1 MENNKHKSIFPLVI
15 IFLSIG
21 VLVFGAYWY
30 GKQSSLENIRNEIE
44 KQKEAEESK
53 ESTSSKEEEKKDEEK
68 GEGEEES
75 EETEEKDTEEEIK
88 TELKKLFA
96 VKYDKEI
103 EDVNVTVSQRKGNYI
118 VGGVKFAGEMAG
130 GYLLGAKVNGEWKII
145 FDGNGTI
152 PCSSVDEV
160 SFPSDL
166 VTECWDTVNMESVD
180 RTR

>member
-30 GKQSSLENIRNEIE
+30 GKQSSLENTRNEIE
-44 KQKEAEESK
+44 EQKEAEESK
-53 ESTSSKEEEKKDEEK
+53 ESTSSKEEEKK
-68 GEGEEES
+68 ES
-75 EETEEKDTEEEIK
+75 EETKEEDTEEEIK

-96 VKYDKEI
+96 IKYDKEI
-103 EDVNVTVSQRKGNYI
+103 EDVNVTISQRKGDYI

-160 SFPSDL
+160 NFPSDL
-166 VTECWDTVNMESVD
+166 VTECWDIVNMESVD
-180 RTR
+180 RTK